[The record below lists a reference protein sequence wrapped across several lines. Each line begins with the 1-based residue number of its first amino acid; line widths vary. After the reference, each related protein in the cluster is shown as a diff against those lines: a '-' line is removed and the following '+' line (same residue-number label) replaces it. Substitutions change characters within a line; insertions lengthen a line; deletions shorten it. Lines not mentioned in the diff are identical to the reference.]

1 MDTSFV
7 TVHFVHSN
15 LQRTEADPLPR
26 ATHLK
31 GIEPPHMVPETT
43 ALSTELQ
50 VHNEKHNF
58 KIQVWNYQSRFT
70 LFMILTQNHEIV
82 KIFLNSAYSSH
93 ILK

>member
-1 MDTSFV
+1 MPCLIFNRFTVSDFEEHNKNNYQISWKI

-58 KIQVWNYQSRFT
+58 
-70 LFMILTQNHEIV
+70 
-82 KIFLNSAYSSH
+82 
-93 ILK
+93 